1 VVLANAQ
8 LYAARS
14 AAASTAGSMI
24 GSRCAIALSMIVT
37 PKQKALPARRS
48 FRTAT
53 QQYVLLS
60 GMGGYVRRPVANFK
74 ATG

>member
-1 VVLANAQ
+1 
-8 LYAARS
+8 
-14 AAASTAGSMI
+14 
-24 GSRCAIALSMIVT
+24 MIVT
-37 PKQKALPARRS
+37 PKQKAFPARRS

-60 GMGGYVRRPVANFK
+60 GMSGYVRRPVANFK